1 MKLSRVEFL
10 TFCFKSNRKIT
21 GTSLAIQWLRRHA
34 SNVGSMGS
42 IPGRGTETP
51 HTVGGISKKK
61 KRKIIAHN
69 FFLTMSFVVTA
80 YKSLINKRQ
89 CSLQLKMPP
98 HLTTDK
104 CRMCHHQMQA

>member
-42 IPGRGTETP
+42 IPGQGTETP
-51 HTVGGISKKK
+51 TYHWGHKQKKK
-61 KRKIIAHN
+61 KEDN
-69 FFLTMSFVVTA
+69 S
-80 YKSLINKRQ
+80 S
-89 CSLQLKMPP
+89 
-98 HLTTDK
+98 
-104 CRMCHHQMQA
+104 